1 MPPRTKPATPAAAP
15 SPSPKPMPLAQRVEI
30 CITRAANGWLL
41 FDANARNSISV
52 SANPLMVAETP
63 DKLAEIVMAWARSA

>member
-1 MPPRTKPATPAAAP
+1 MPPRTKATAPAVPP
-15 SPSPKPMPLAQRVEI
+15 SLPPMPLAQRVEI

-41 FDANARNSISV
+41 FDANARNSMSV

-63 DKLAEIVMAWARSA
+63 DKLAEIVIAWARSA

>member
-1 MPPRTKPATPAAAP
+1 
-15 SPSPKPMPLAQRVEI
+15 MPLAQRVEI